1 MAARCPAHSAG
12 LGEEEAT
19 PSLSNREVARLNK
32 FGGAGKVGAILKHGE
47 AHSRHCEPSRVTD
60 LMVRHRGAR
69 VMLGSGRFSGE
80 GNVGAIPKHGEVH
93 SRSRCQAGRV

>member
-47 AHSRHCEPSRVTD
+47 AHPATASHRV
-60 LMVRHRGAR
+60 
-69 VMLGSGRFSGE
+69 
-80 GNVGAIPKHGEVH
+80 
-93 SRSRCQAGRV
+93 